1 METNKKTKIRPEDR
15 LGAFFE
21 RRGEISRKEKLSVV
35 WQMSVP
41 AIMAQ
46 ITSILM
52 QYIDQAMVGNL
63 GAQAS
68 ASIGVVS
75 TSTWL
80 LGGLC
85 SGLAAGFSVQAAHQI
100 GAGRREEARKILL
113 HGLGAALCFSLVLL
127 AVGAA
132 ISGSLPRWLG
142 AGEELWRDASGYFLV
157 YVLSL
162 PAVQLNRLAGG
173 MLQCSGNMR
182 TPSILNAAMCVLDVI
197 FNMIFISRY
206 GVLGAA
212 IGTALAQVTVC
223 ILMLWAV
230 CFRSPVFR
238 LKGGKRMKPDMR
250 IFVNALGIGAPL
262 AFEHVAICGAM
273 IATTRIIAPL
283 GTAAIA
289 ANSFAVTAES
299 LCYMPGYGIA
309 EAATALVGQS
319 LGAGKYR
326 IAKSFSNLSVALG
339 CGIMAV
345 TGGLMFFICPGI
357 FHIMTP
363 DVQVRRLAAQVLRI
377 QLFAEP
383 LYGVS
388 IVASGALRGAGD
400 TLVPSIL
407 NLVSIWGVRLTLSLA
422 LVGKFGLHGVW
433 TAMCIE
439 LCVRGLLLLFRQQTS
454 KVGYEKKQ
462 DCCNK

>member
-1 METNKKTKIRPEDR
+1 MTEYTEKRKIRPEER
-15 LGAFFE
+15 LAAFF
-21 RRGEISRKEKLSVV
+21 RQKGEITRREKLAIV

-80 LGGLC
+80 LSGLC
-85 SGLAAGFSVQAAHQI
+85 SGVATGFSVQAAHQI
-100 GAGRREEARKILL
+100 GAGREANARKILK
-113 HGLGAALCFSLVLL
+113 HGLAAALCFSLILM
-127 AVGAA
+127 AVGIA
-132 ISGSLPRWLG
+132 ISGELPVWLG
-142 AGEELWRDASGYFLV
+142 AGEELWTDASGYFFV
-157 YVLSL
+157 YACSL
-162 PAVQLNRLAGG
+162 PAVQINRLAGS

-182 TPSILNAAMCVLDVI
+182 TPSILNASMCLLDIV
-197 FNMIFISRY
+197 FNMIFIRHY

-212 IGTALAQVTVC
+212 IGTALAQAVVC
-223 ILMLWAV
+223 IFMLRAV

-238 LKGGKRMKPDMR
+238 FRGEKGGIDKK
-250 IFVNALGIGAPL
+250 IFTTAFQVGAPL
-262 AFEHVAICGAM
+262 AFEHVAVCGAM
-273 IATTRIIAPL
+273 IVTTRIIAPL
-283 GTAAIA
+283 GTVAIA

-319 LGAGKYR
+319 LGAGREK
-326 IAKSFSNLSVALG
+326 IAKSFSNLSVLLG
-339 CGIMAV
+339 GGIMAV
-345 TGGLMFFICPGI
+345 TGSLMFFICPGV
-357 FHIMTP
+357 FHMMTP
-363 DVQVRRLAAQVLRI
+363 DIQVRQLAAEVLRI

-388 IVASGALRGAGD
+388 IVAAGALRGAGD
-400 TLVPSIL
+400 SLVPSIL
-407 NLVSIWGVRLTLSLA
+407 NLISIWGVRITLA
-422 LVGKFGLHGVW
+422 LLLVEKWGLHGVW

-454 KVGYEKKQ
+454 KVGYRKTAGKEKS
-462 DCCNK
+462 

>member
-1 METNKKTKIRPEDR
+1 MDKNKKKIRPEER
-15 LGAFFE
+15 LAAFFQ
-21 RRGEISRKEKLSVV
+21 RKGEITRREKLAVV

-85 SGLAAGFSVQAAHQI
+85 SGAATGFSVQAAHQI
-100 GAGRREEARKILL
+100 GARRGANARKILK
-113 HGLGAALCFSLVLL
+113 HGLTASLCFSLLL
-127 AVGAA
+127 MMIGIAL
-132 ISGSLPRWLG
+132 SSYLPVWLG
-142 AGEELWRDASGYFLV
+142 AGEELWKDASGYFFV
-157 YVLSL
+157 YACSL
-162 PAVQLNRLAGG
+162 PAVQFNRLAGS

-182 TPSILNAAMCVLDVI
+182 TPSILNASMCLLDI
-197 FNMIFISRY
+197 FFNMIFIRHY

-212 IGTALAQVTVC
+212 IGTALAELVVC
-223 ILMLWAV
+223 ILMLWSV

-238 LKGGKRMKPDMR
+238 FRGEKTGGIDKK
-250 IFVNALGIGAPL
+250 ILINALHIGAPL
-262 AFEHVAICGAM
+262 AFEHVAVCGAM

-299 LCYMPGYGIA
+299 FCYMPGYGIA

-319 LGAGKYR
+319 LGAGKEK
-326 IAKSFSNLSVALG
+326 IAKSFSNLSVLLG
-339 CGIMAV
+339 GGIMAV
-345 TGGLMFFICPGI
+345 TGAVMFFICPWV
-357 FHIMTP
+357 FQLMTP
-363 DVQVRRLAAQVLRI
+363 DLQVRQLAAEVLRI

-407 NLVSIWGVRLTLSLA
+407 NLISIWGVRLTLAIL
-422 LVGKFGLHGVW
+422 LVGRWGLYGVW

-454 KVGYEKKQ
+454 KVGYRRTAAG
-462 DCCNK
+462 NH